1 VEDQSKTNS
10 GLKEGGDHY
19 KLFDTIEKHISLDD
33 SDKEYLKSIF
43 SVTDIPRKEL
53 LLKQGE
59 SCSKLFFVDS
69 GSLRAYN
76 LTEEGKEATIM
87 FAVPDWWV
95 TDMCGFL
102 NQKPAMLALEALENS
117 IVFELGFDSFET
129 LLEKLPKFERF
140 FRILFQN
147 AYVREQLRVLDSISL
162 STEERYDRFRA
173 KYPQIVEKVTQK
185 QIASYLGVTPE
196 FLSTVK
202 KNRTS

>member
-1 VEDQSKTNS
+1 MEDRSKTND
-10 GLKEGGDHY
+10 GLKEGYEHS
-19 KLFDTIEKHISLDD
+19 KLFYNIQKHISLEG

-43 SVTDIPRKEL
+43 SLADIPRKEL
-53 LLKQGE
+53 LLHQGR

-76 LTEEGKEATIM
+76 LTEEGKEATVM
-87 FAVPDWWV
+87 FAVQDWWV
-95 TDMCGFL
+95 TDMHGFL
-102 NQKPAMLALEALENS
+102 NQKPAMLSLEALEDS
-117 IVFELGFDSFET
+117 IVLELDFDSFEI
-129 LLEKLPKFERF
+129 LLETLPKFERF

-162 STEERYDRFRA
+162 STEERYDKFRA

-185 QIASYLGVTPE
+185 QIASYLGITPE

-202 KNRTS
+202 KK